1 MAAVYRTDGNARR
14 KSDAMSAALFVDG
27 SFLRKAWREFGG
39 HSLLRYE
46 ALRAVVERETCDT
59 SVEHADQLY

>member
-1 MAAVYRTDGNARR
+1 
-14 KSDAMSAALFVDG
+14 MSAALFVDG